1 MIKISYAITVCNEY
15 IELEKLIS
23 HLLNIID
30 LNKDEIVVLC
40 DSNNT
45 NDQIKQFCHN
55 HVNYGNIKYFE
66 DSFTNH
72 FSNWKNKLKNLCSKD
87 YIFQIDADE
96 IPNKFLIENLDV
108 ILSQNSSIELFW
120 IPRENFVNG
129 LTQDHISKWNW
140 NLDSL
145 NRINF
150 PDYQARLFKNL
161 PHIMWQNKVH
171 EIIIGCVAQASLP
184 AEPRFCLLHQ
194 KSIEKQES
202 QNSYYETL
210 V

>member
-1 MIKISYAITVCNEY
+1 MNISYAITVCDEY
-15 IELEKLIS
+15 LELEKLIS
-23 HLLNIID
+23 HLLKLID
-30 LNKDEIVVLC
+30 LDKDEIVVLC
-40 DSNNT
+40 DITKT
-45 NDQIKQFCHN
+45 NDQIKQFCNN

-72 FSNWKNKLKNLCSKD
+72 FSDWKNKLKNLCSKN

-96 IPNKFLIENLDV
+96 IPNSFLIQNIHSIID
-108 ILSQNSSIELFW
+108 QNSSIELFW
-120 IPRENFVNG
+120 IPRENFVTG
-129 LTQDHISKWNW
+129 ITSDHIKKWNW

-171 EIIIGCVAQASLP
+171 EIIIGCTAQASLP
-184 AEPRFCLLHQ
+184 QDPRFCLLHE
-194 KSIEKQES
+194 KTISKQEN
-202 QNSYYETL
+202 QNLYYETI
-210 V
+210 